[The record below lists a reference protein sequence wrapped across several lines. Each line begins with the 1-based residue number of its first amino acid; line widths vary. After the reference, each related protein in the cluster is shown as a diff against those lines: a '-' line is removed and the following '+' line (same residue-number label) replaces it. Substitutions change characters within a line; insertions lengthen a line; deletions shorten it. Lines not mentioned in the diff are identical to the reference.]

1 MSGTSMRLN
10 QRLFMNTQ
18 KLRPLV
24 AATFISIALG
34 ACSSAPKEIE
44 SLEQARYDYNEAAQ
58 DVTVARHAPE
68 QLDHARDALS
78 AADSRWKKKD
88 DKSSIEHYVYLTK
101 QRVRIAKLISDSNE
115 ADRELEEMALERRN
129 VTLDL
134 REAELVRAKQEAQ
147 NLQSQIAELQAL
159 QAMQAEKTE
168 RGIVLTLGDVLFD
181 SGEATLASTA
191 ARNIDKIASFMIDN
205 PERQAVIEGHTDNRG
220 DDDFNMDLS
229 RDRAFAVLGALLNAG
244 VSSSRISTE
253 GFGEGQPV
261 ANNDT
266 REGRQQNRR
275 VEIIFPDVV
284 TVVSELDE

>member
-1 MSGTSMRLN
+1 
-10 QRLFMNTQ
+10 MNTP
-18 KLRPLV
+18 KIRPLL
-24 AATFISIALG
+24 AATLISIALG

-44 SLEQARYDYNEAAQ
+44 SLEQARYAYNEAAQ
-58 DVTVARHAPE
+58 DITIARHAPE
-68 QLDHARDALS
+68 QLDHARDALN

-88 DKSSIEHYVYLTK
+88 DKWRIEHYVYLTK
-101 QRVRIAKLISDSNE
+101 QRVRIAKLIADSNE

-134 REAELVRAKQEAQ
+134 REAELVRAKQEALDLQ
-147 NLQSQIAELQAL
+147 NQIAELEAM

-181 SGEATLASTA
+181 IGEATLAPSA
-191 ARNIDKIASFMIDN
+191 ARNIDKIASFMVDN
-205 PERQAVIEGHTDNRG
+205 PERQAVIEGHTDSMG

-229 RDRAFAVLGALLNAG
+229 RDRAFAVLGALLGAG
-244 VSSSRISTE
+244 VSSSRITTQ
-253 GFGEGQPV
+253 GYGEGQPV
-261 ANNDT
+261 ASNET